1 MPSVFF
7 SYSHHDEALRDQLEV
22 QLAMLKHQGFIE
34 AWHDRRIGAGQD
46 LDDAIDTH
54 IRSDEIILLLV
65 SPDFIASP
73 YCYAIE
79 AQTAM
84 ERHASGD
91 AIVIPVILR
100 PCDWHP
106 APFGRLNATPTDGK
120 PVTLWPNQDQAFLEV
135 ARVVRAAAQRLQP
148 GRSSART
155 AASAPAPSPAP
166 GATAPTVA
174 APPRSSNLRLAK
186 HFTQRDKDAYRL
198 EAFAFMAQFFEQS
211 LTELGARNDG
221 YEGVFRR
228 HDGGRFFAAV
238 YRDGAAVA
246 RGTVF
251 LGSGAGLGQGIHY
264 RDGETTADNSFNE
277 SLSIEADDQRMYLAP
292 FGMAMMGQ
300 PGWEKLS
307 VESAAEHFWSL
318 LIAPLQRS

>member
-22 QLAMLKHQGFIE
+22 QLAMLKHQGIIE

-46 LDDAIDTH
+46 LDDAIDAH
-54 IRSDEIILLLV
+54 VRSDEIILLLI

-79 AQTAM
+79 ARTAM

-106 APFGRLNATPTDGK
+106 APFGRLNATPPDGK

-135 ARVVRAAAQRLQP
+135 ARAVRAAAQRLQP
-148 GRSSART
+148 EGSAGRT
-155 AASAPAPSPAP
+155 APPASSPAP
-166 GATAPTVA
+166 EATAPPA
-174 APPRSSNLRLAK
+174 SPPPRSSNLRLSK

-211 LTELGARNDG
+211 LIELGARNDS

-264 RDGETTADNSFNE
+264 RDDETTADNSFNE
-277 SLSIEADDQRMYLAP
+277 SLSIEADDQRLYLAP

-300 PGWEKLS
+300 SGREKLS